1 MFCCSSKRLLFLV
14 LLGLAMIFGLAYL
27 FQWQIILGYAPFLLI
42 LLCPLMHLFGGHGNH
57 QTGPETPRTDKKEV
71 SSCH

>member
-1 MFCCSSKRLLFLV
+1 MFCCTSKRLIFLV
-14 LLGLAMIFGLAYL
+14 ILGLAMILGLAYF

-57 QTGPETPRTDKKEV
+57 GADHEPPKKGKEKL
-71 SSCH
+71 SCH